1 MDNKQLGD
9 KIIELVGGEENV
21 NSLVHCATRLRF
33 KLDDSSKAD
42 DEALKELPDVLT
54 VVEKGGQYQVV
65 VGNKVG
71 KVYSEIMDNHTIHSG
86 ESADKSTSDAKNT
99 GIVAKVFEYISGTF
113 SPLIPALAGAGMIKA
128 LLAVLDMLNLINIEG
143 STYSVLNA
151 ASSGLFYFL
160 PIFVGISAARKLN
173 VNPFVGG
180 TIAAG
185 LLDPNFTALLTSTGK
200 VDFMGI
206 PLVMSDYASTV
217 FPMLIA
223 IALYAPLEKFVKK
236 FTPDTIQLFFV
247 PMIGI
252 LVMVPLTA
260 LVFGPFSQHLSTG
273 IASVIT
279 FLLVLSPVLTGI
291 LISAAWPFLV
301 ILGVHWGVV
310 PIMIDNYTRGGDII
324 APITAAA
331 VFAQIGIAFGIFLRT
346 KNNKELRSLSF
357 AATLSGI
364 FAGVTEPI
372 LYGLI
377 LRYKKLMPLLLV
389 SGAVGGAIIALFDVR
404 VYAFVFPGFLTIPA
418 FTPTLGYIFGIG
430 ASFVLATI
438 LAFIFGTE
446 GKKKAVETEA
456 ETKAAM
462 ATEGSPAI
470 TDNQVKETVEL
481 SAPLAGEMIPLED
494 VDDPVFSSGAMGNGV
509 AIEPSEGIV
518 IAPFDGK
525 VATLF
530 PTKHAIGLI
539 SDTGVEVLIH
549 IGLDTVQLKGKHYES
564 FVEAG
569 DTVKKGQKLIE
580 FNIAGIQED
589 GYKTTT
595 PVIITNTTDYLDVLP
610 TASRYVD
617 AESDLLTVVK

>member
-1 MDNKQLGD
+1 
-9 KIIELVGGEENV
+9 
-21 NSLVHCATRLRF
+21 
-33 KLDDSSKAD
+33 
-42 DEALKELPDVLT
+42 
-54 VVEKGGQYQVV
+54 
-65 VGNKVG
+65 
-71 KVYSEIMDNHTIHSG
+71 
-86 ESADKSTSDAKNT
+86 
-99 GIVAKVFEYISGTF
+99 
-113 SPLIPALAGAGMIKA
+113 
-128 LLAVLDMLNLINIEG
+128 
-143 STYSVLNA
+143 
-151 ASSGLFYFL
+151 
-160 PIFVGISAARKLN
+160 
-173 VNPFVGG
+173 
-180 TIAAG
+180 
-185 LLDPNFTALLTSTGK
+185 
-200 VDFMGI
+200 
-206 PLVMSDYASTV
+206 
-217 FPMLIA
+217 
-223 IALYAPLEKFVKK
+223 
-236 FTPDTIQLFFV
+236 
-247 PMIGI
+247 
-252 LVMVPLTA
+252 
-260 LVFGPFSQHLSTG
+260 
-273 IASVIT
+273 
-279 FLLVLSPVLTGI
+279 
-291 LISAAWPFLV
+291 
-301 ILGVHWGVV
+301 
-310 PIMIDNYTRGGDII
+310 
-324 APITAAA
+324 
-331 VFAQIGIAFGIFLRT
+331 
-346 KNNKELRSLSF
+346 SLSF

-430 ASFVLATI
+430 ASFVLAAI

-462 ATEGSPAI
+462 ATEGSPTI

-494 VDDPVFSSGAMGNGV
+494 VDDPVFSSGAMGNGA

-539 SDTGVEVLIH
+539 SDTGIEVLIH

-595 PVIITNTTDYLDVLP
+595 PVIITNTADYLDVLP

-617 AESDLLTVVK
+617 AESNLLTVVK

>member
-86 ESADKSTSDAKNT
+86 ESADKSTLDAKNT

-252 LVMVPLTA
+252 LVMVP
-260 LVFGPFSQHLSTG
+260 
-273 IASVIT
+273 
-279 FLLVLSPVLTGI
+279 
-291 LISAAWPFLV
+291 
-301 ILGVHWGVV
+301 
-310 PIMIDNYTRGGDII
+310 
-324 APITAAA
+324 
-331 VFAQIGIAFGIFLRT
+331 
-346 KNNKELRSLSF
+346 
-357 AATLSGI
+357 
-364 FAGVTEPI
+364 
-372 LYGLI
+372 
-377 LRYKKLMPLLLV
+377 
-389 SGAVGGAIIALFDVR
+389 
-404 VYAFVFPGFLTIPA
+404 
-418 FTPTLGYIFGIG
+418 
-430 ASFVLATI
+430 
-438 LAFIFGTE
+438 
-446 GKKKAVETEA
+446 
-456 ETKAAM
+456 
-462 ATEGSPAI
+462 
-470 TDNQVKETVEL
+470 
-481 SAPLAGEMIPLED
+481 
-494 VDDPVFSSGAMGNGV
+494 
-509 AIEPSEGIV
+509 
-518 IAPFDGK
+518 
-525 VATLF
+525 
-530 PTKHAIGLI
+530 
-539 SDTGVEVLIH
+539 
-549 IGLDTVQLKGKHYES
+549 
-564 FVEAG
+564 
-569 DTVKKGQKLIE
+569 
-580 FNIAGIQED
+580 
-589 GYKTTT
+589 
-595 PVIITNTTDYLDVLP
+595 
-610 TASRYVD
+610 
-617 AESDLLTVVK
+617 